1 MIGIDG
7 NSLLLNFLLCGIDRS
22 VSKCE
27 DGHKLVRDMFAI
39 NRAAAPNSARDE
51 ISPRSNSVRA
61 RIRRDGE
68 RGAALVEFALVVP
81 ILMTFVLGMF
91 SFGILLNQYL
101 ELTNATA
108 LGGQYL
114 SVLRGP
120 SATDPCA
127 QTISAIES
135 AAPLLNP
142 ASMNF
147 SFSITYLNQSTGA
160 TTVYPYVNKTTC
172 TAGVNELSQGEP
184 ITVTVTYPCTLYVF
198 GNANFLPG
206 CTLTSQITEDSQ

>member
-1 MIGIDG
+1 M
-7 NSLLLNFLLCGIDRS
+7 
-22 VSKCE
+22 VKE
-27 DGHKLVRDMFAI
+27 MFAN

-51 ISPRSNSVRA
+51 TSSRAKRVRG
-61 RIRRDGE
+61 RIRRGGE

-91 SFGILLNQYL
+91 SFGIVLNQYL

-108 LGGQYL
+108 IGGQYL

-120 SATDPCA
+120 NATDPCA

-135 AAPLLNP
+135 AAPLLDP

-160 TTVYPYVNKTTC
+160 TTVYPYANKTTC

-184 ITVTVTYPCTLYVF
+184 VTVTVTYPCTLYVF
-198 GNANFLPG
+198 GNSNFLPG
-206 CTLTSQITEDSQ
+206 CTLQAQITEDSQ